1 MMGENGQG
9 THRRFYHDYR
19 GKDVYHIT
27 LLKREGVPAFGAFAA
42 GWREIFDEADAL
54 GGRFIKLTT
63 EPIHPRDN
71 AHGADFERCA
81 QGRLLRFT
89 PPR

>member
-27 LLKREGVPAFGAFAA
+27 LLKREGVLAFGAFAA
-42 GWREIFDEADAL
+42 G
-54 GGRFIKLTT
+54 GT
-63 EPIHPRDN
+63 
-71 AHGADFERCA
+71 
-81 QGRLLRFT
+81 
-89 PPR
+89 